1 MHRMVELACST
12 LHVMQSASDVQRD
25 GVKLRLHSHDFIW
38 LAHCSEVSPSLL

>member
-25 GVKLRLHSHDFIW
+25 GVKLRSHDFIW
-38 LAHCSEVSPSLL
+38 LAHCSEVSPSQL